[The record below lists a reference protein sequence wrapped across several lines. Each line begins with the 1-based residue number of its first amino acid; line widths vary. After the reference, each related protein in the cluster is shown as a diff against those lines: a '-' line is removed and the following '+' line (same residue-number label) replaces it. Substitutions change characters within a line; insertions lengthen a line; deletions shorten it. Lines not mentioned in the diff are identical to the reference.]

1 MKINKALQN
10 KDLALQ
16 NKFCAAKKKRGNKIN
31 LTLQNKFYDAKYV

>member
-16 NKFCAAKKKRGNKIN
+16 NKDLA
-31 LTLQNKFYDAKYV
+31 LQNKFEAAKKNQA